1 VARES
6 LRLAQN
12 KLNEQRERLDRMQT
26 EKATDMAALSKARD
40 ELQRELAANKKANAM
55 QIDFLNKDLDLR
67 SKDLEAKTAEIAKL
81 EARLEDQSKAF
92 NSMLAKTKSAPEPV
106 AKVASVSAP
115 VTATKLRSADSR
127 VDMSSAD
134 PMRASLSE
142 FRSMSPGRD
151 HALIIGNSN
160 YQNIPS
166 LDTPT
171 NDARDVKE
179 LLEMRYGFDVTLL
192 INATRDQIMTALHEQ
207 KLNLGPQDNLLIYYA
222 GHGAVDGSP
231 ERAFWLGVDANPD
244 TRAGWLEADHI
255 RAKIKE
261 MSAKHVLLVADSC
274 FSGAITHPKTT
285 TIGRQLNETRL
296 RVQWNRRARM
306 VLTSGEITPVADSAS
321 DKNHSMF
328 ARYFIQVLRQNVN
341 VMSGEMLSYALS
353 ERMQREPVRVGKNG
367 QEQRPTY
374 SALQDANH
382 DVGDFFFVP
391 VAEPAKVAA
400 TGW

>member
-1 VARES
+1 
-6 LRLAQN
+6 
-12 KLNEQRERLDRMQT
+12 
-26 EKATDMAALSKARD
+26 
-40 ELQRELAANKKANAM
+40 
-55 QIDFLNKDLDLR
+55 
-67 SKDLEAKTAEIAKL
+67 
-81 EARLEDQSKAF
+81 
-92 NSMLAKTKSAPEPV
+92 
-106 AKVASVSAP
+106 
-115 VTATKLRSADSR
+115 
-127 VDMSSAD
+127 
-134 PMRASLSE
+134 
-142 FRSMSPGRD
+142 
-151 HALIIGNSN
+151 
-160 YQNIPS
+160 
-166 LDTPT
+166 
-171 NDARDVKE
+171 VK
-179 LLEMRYGFDVTLL
+179 LL
-192 INATRDQIMTALHEQ
+192 IDATRDQIMTALHEQ

-306 VLTSGEITPVADSAS
+306 VLTSGEITPVADSAT

-353 ERMQREPVRVGKNG
+353 ERMQREPVKVGKNG

-391 VAEPAKVAA
+391 VAEPARVAA